1 MNPLHKELDYSD
13 ESSDDDSYTSMSPIK
28 EMRSFDSRLSKS
40 SEYLVDMVVDEDKS
54 KDWADKGLSKSYS
67 IQSQVRVIILLLL
80 HVWTVEP
87 LSNGH
92 FGTYINSSGLSS
104 V

>member
-1 MNPLHKELDYSD
+1 
-13 ESSDDDSYTSMSPIK
+13 
-28 EMRSFDSRLSKS
+28 MRSIDSRLSKS
-40 SEYLVDMVVDEDKS
+40 SEYLVDMAVDDDKS
-54 KDWADKGLSKSYS
+54 KDWADKGLTKSYS

-80 HVWTVEP
+80 HACTVEP
-87 LSNGH
+87 LSNEH